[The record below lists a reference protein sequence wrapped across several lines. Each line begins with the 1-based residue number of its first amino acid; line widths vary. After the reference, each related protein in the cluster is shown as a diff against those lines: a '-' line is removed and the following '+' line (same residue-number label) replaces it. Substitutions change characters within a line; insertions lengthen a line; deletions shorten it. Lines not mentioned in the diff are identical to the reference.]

1 MTVGRLTFNVR
12 SCDLVII
19 FILKSCDLIRSVRD
33 HVDFSDHVIHLIQAA
48 TAETRSM
55 PPQTGSMRHS
65 GSLGHHSDDI
75 VTRMK
80 NIDMVELGR

>member
-1 MTVGRLTFNVR
+1 M
-12 SCDLVII
+12 
-19 FILKSCDLIRSVRD
+19 
-33 HVDFSDHVIHLIQAA
+33 IHLIQAA